1 MAKIVVIDD
10 EEMVLATIRE
20 ILRRAGH
27 EAFEA
32 RDGVAGLELQR
43 RIAAPLVITDIIMPR
58 MEGLEAISALR
69 REFPA
74 TRVIAISG
82 GGRTRNLDFLN
93 MAGTFGADR
102 MLAKPFTP
110 ADLMA
115 AVNACL
121 VPAPDPVVP

>member
-32 RDGVAGLELQR
+32 RDGVAGLELLR

>member
-1 MAKIVVIDD
+1 MAQIVVIDD

-27 EAFEA
+27 DVFEA
-32 RDGVAGLELQR
+32 RDGLAGLELQR
-43 RIAAPLVITDIIMPR
+43 RIVAPLVITDIIMPR
-58 MEGLEAISALR
+58 MEGLEAITTLR

-93 MAGTFGADR
+93 MAATFGADR
-102 MLAKPFTP
+102 MLPKPFTP

-115 AVNACL
+115 AVDACL
-121 VPAPDPVVP
+121 APAPDPASR

>member
-27 EAFEA
+27 EVHVA
-32 RDGVAGLELQR
+32 RDGMAGLELQR
-43 RIAAPLVITDIIMPR
+43 QIRAPLVITDIIMPR
-58 MEGLEAISALR
+58 MEGLEAISTLR
-69 REFPA
+69 QEHPNS
-74 TRVIAISG
+74 RVIAISG

-93 MAGTFGADR
+93 MAGSFGADR

-110 ADLMA
+110 AELIS
-115 AVNACL
+115 AVDACL
-121 VPAPDPVVP
+121 ASVVGGT

>member
-1 MAKIVVIDD
+1 LAKIVVIDD

>member
-10 EEMVLATIRE
+10 EEMVLLTIRE

-27 EAFEA
+27 EVFEA
-32 RDGVAGLELQR
+32 KDGVAGLELQR
-43 RIAAPLVITDIIMPR
+43 QVAAPLVITDIIMPR
-58 MEGLEAISALR
+58 MEGLEAISELR
-69 REFPA
+69 REFPD

-102 MLAKPFTP
+102 MLPKPFTP

-121 VPAPDPVVP
+121 ATAPNPATP